1 MSKKPSI
8 DLISLVNDIV
18 HAKKIE
24 AEAVYNAIKV
34 ALKKTY
40 EKKINPE
47 ANIEIIA
54 DKDHSEIIMYRLY
67 DVVAKVTNKEQQVN
81 KTGAKKLDPSQK
93 YEYGA
98 ILRKQVNFQEEFEY
112 LAIKMVLNIIV
123 KEIQEAEKN
132 KVIDNYS
139 QFKEQIM
146 YGTVEEVEEKHHL
159 IINVSDT
166 KAILP
171 YNNLILGE
179 SYKKGDDISFLALEI
194 GRKEFN
200 ASILASRSSDLFLIK
215 LLELEVPEILE
226 NIIEVMAVSRK
237 PGVLSK
243 VIVKSHNQNIN
254 AVATCIGAHGL
265 RIKEVSG
272 QLNGEKIELCAW
284 DEDMNKM
291 LLHLFS
297 PAKIIDILKFPNQE
311 ENQQGEWVYNLIVPD
326 EQLSLAIGKKGLNIS
341 LIVKLMHTKIN
352 ILSYQQAQIVDLPLS
367 YKTGNLTVEEHM
379 RLQQRLA
386 KKKQDFVNNERNK
399 ALIEK
404 AQAIKTKYEAFLNE
418 QASE

>member
-1 MSKKPSI
+1 
-8 DLISLVNDIV
+8 
-18 HAKKIE
+18 
-24 AEAVYNAIKV
+24 
-34 ALKKTY
+34 
-40 EKKINPE
+40 
-47 ANIEIIA
+47 
-54 DKDHSEIIMYRLY
+54 MYRLY

-159 IINVSDT
+159 MINVSDT

-171 YNNLILGE
+171 YNNLIPGE
-179 SYKKGDDISFLALEI
+179 RYKKGDDISFLALEI

-226 NIIEVMAVSRK
+226 NIIEVIAVSRK

-272 QLNGEKIELCAW
+272 QLNGEKIELCA
-284 DEDMNKM
+284 
-291 LLHLFS
+291 
-297 PAKIIDILKFPNQE
+297 
-311 ENQQGEWVYNLIVPD
+311 
-326 EQLSLAIGKKGLNIS
+326 
-341 LIVKLMHTKIN
+341 
-352 ILSYQQAQIVDLPLS
+352 
-367 YKTGNLTVEEHM
+367 
-379 RLQQRLA
+379 
-386 KKKQDFVNNERNK
+386 
-399 ALIEK
+399 
-404 AQAIKTKYEAFLNE
+404 
-418 QASE
+418 

>member
-1 MSKKPSI
+1 MSKKSSI

-18 HAKKIE
+18 HEKKIE

-98 ILRKQVNFQEEFEY
+98 ILRKKVNFQEEFEY

-171 YNNLILGE
+171 YNNLIPGE
-179 SYKKGDDISFLALEI
+179 RYKKGDDISFLALEI

-226 NIIEVMAVSRK
+226 NIIEVIAVSRK

-265 RIKEVSG
+265 RIKEVSS
-272 QLNGEKIELCAW
+272 QLNNEKIELCAW

-311 ENQQGEWVYNLIVPD
+311 ENQEGQWVYNLIVPD

-404 AQAIKTKYEAFLNE
+404 AQAIKTNYETFLNE

>member
-18 HAKKIE
+18 HEKKIE

-67 DVVAKVTNKEQQVN
+67 EVVAKVANKEQQVN

-98 ILRKQVNFQEEFEY
+98 ILRKKVNFQEEFEY

-159 IINVSDT
+159 MINVSDT

-171 YNNLILGE
+171 YNNLIPGE
-179 SYKKGDDISFLALEI
+179 RYKKGDDISFLALEI

-226 NIIEVMAVSRK
+226 NIIEVIAVSRK

-265 RIKEVSG
+265 RIKEVSS

-311 ENQQGEWVYNLIVPD
+311 ENQEGQWVYNLIVPD

-352 ILSYQQAQIVDLPLS
+352 ILSYQQAQIVALPLS

-404 AQAIKTKYEAFLNE
+404 AQAIKTNYEAFRNE

>member
-18 HAKKIE
+18 HEKKIE

-67 DVVAKVTNKEQQVN
+67 EVVAKVANKEQQVN

-98 ILRKQVNFQEEFEY
+98 ILRKKVNFQEEFEY

-159 IINVSDT
+159 MINVSDT

-171 YNNLILGE
+171 YNNLIPGE
-179 SYKKGDDISFLALEI
+179 RYKKGDDISFLALEI

-226 NIIEVMAVSRK
+226 NIIEVIAVSRK

-265 RIKEVSG
+265 RIKEVSS

-311 ENQQGEWVYNLIVPD
+311 ENQEGQWVYNLIVPD

-352 ILSYQQAQIVDLPLS
+352 ILSYQQAQIVALPLS

-404 AQAIKTKYEAFLNE
+404 AQAIKTKYEAFRNE